1 MEQVQA
7 RTASPKHSRNSKP
20 EQLIQARAASPK
32 QRSKSHHN
40 RSPRQNSQR
49 NFIFS
54 LKQVQAR
61 EARPQQSSKSP
72 AAQPVQS
79 QHQSK
84 TGFRVDIFSQ
94 EQVPASAASPQQSSN
109 SKPEQQVQA
118 RAASPKQ
125 SSKSQAP
132 QQVQSEQKSRELS
145 LALSASLGC
154 EYPSSLATA
163 MHVLISVCCRGLHTQ
178 QCWDSL
184 L

>member
-32 QRSKSHHN
+32 QRSKSNHN

-125 SSKSQAP
+125 SIKSPAAQH
-132 QQVQSEQKSRELS
+132 VQSEQKSKTEFTEEFYFLLRASPSLS
-145 LALSASLGC
+145 SKPQA
-154 EYPSSLATA
+154 EQQDPSSAASAIRTK
-163 MHVLISVCCRGLHTQ
+163 VQ
-178 QCWDSL
+178 D
-184 L
+184 